1 MTTTQR
7 PRQQRPSSPAPNP
20 ASRGLILVA
29 VAVVLG
35 AILLITGGGIGF
47 DEPANDLEID
57 ASGSEATASTTTTTE
72 AAAPSTSV
80 APTAL
85 KVVALNGA
93 GINGYAG
100 QAQQFLSVAGYTS
113 TTAITAAAQAATT
126 TVYFAP
132 GSEADAAAIANLFAL
147 PPTSVQAM
155 PTPGTTLAKD
165 PAEFPADTNV
175 AVVLGPDVQ
184 GTVENGAG
192 GATTTTVAG
201 GTATTTTTTTGS
213 GTGGSGT
220 GGSGTGGSGTGGS
233 TGNAD

>member
-20 ASRGLILVA
+20 ATRGLILVA

-35 AILLITGGGIGF
+35 AILLIKGGGVGF
-47 DEPANDLEID
+47 DEPSNDLEID
-57 ASGSEATASTTTTTE
+57 ASDEEATASTTTTTE
-72 AAAPSTSV
+72 QAAPSTSV

-100 QAQQFLSVAGYTS
+100 KAQQFLSVAGYTS
-113 TTAITAAAQAATT
+113 TTAITAATQAPTT

-132 GSEADAAAIANLFAL
+132 GFEADAAAIAGLFGL

-155 PTPGTTLAKD
+155 PTPGTSLAKD

-184 GTVENGAG
+184 ETVDKGAG
-192 GATTTTVAG
+192 GAAQTTEPGGDTTTTIAG
-201 GTATTTTTTTGS
+201 GGTTTIA
-213 GTGGSGT
+213 GTS
-220 GGSGTGGSGTGGS
+220 
-233 TGNAD
+233 NAD

>member
-7 PRQQRPSSPAPNP
+7 PRQQRPSAPAPNP
-20 ASRGLILVA
+20 ATRGLILVA

-35 AILLITGGGIGF
+35 AILLIKGGGVGF
-47 DEPANDLEID
+47 DEPADDLAID
-57 ASGSEATASTTTTTE
+57 ASGEEAAASTTTTTE

-100 QAQQFLSVAGYTS
+100 KAQQFLSVAGYTN
-113 TTAITAAAQAATT
+113 TTAITAAAQAPTT

-132 GSEADAAAIANLFAL
+132 GFEADAAAIAGLFAL

-155 PTPGTTLAKD
+155 PTPGTSLAKV
-165 PAEFPADTNV
+165 PTEFPADTNV

-184 GTVENGAG
+184 GTVDRGAG

-201 GTATTTTTTTGS
+201 GDSGSGGDATTTTAGGDTTTTVA
-213 GTGGSGT
+213 GTS
-220 GGSGTGGSGTGGS
+220 
-233 TGNAD
+233 NAD